1 MRRAFRIALSAWF
14 AIAMTIA
21 QVGLAAAQSSG
32 PAGYASPSAASI
44 DTRGYTANPD
54 KSRALTEYLK
64 QHRLPLVGAQVLE
77 GPGGKRV
84 VVLYGFVATDFGK
97 ADARSKAQS
106 FLGNSTLTVENRI
119 MVNPELQMAGRSTNQ
134 PSTPAAKRES
144 QSTAAAQAQA
154 SNAMPGVQS
163 YVDQQNQ
170 DAAAQAGQFSPLQGS
185 IGGVSTMLPLV
196 ALLGI
201 LGMGM
206 ISRGNGFSMGSSP
219 YGSAPYGGSPYGYS
233 PYGNPPYGNPPYG
246 GSPYGGSPYGG
257 GPGYPSNFGPSP
269 YTPFP

>member
-1 MRRAFRIALSAWF
+1 MRRAFRIVLSAWF
-14 AIAMTIA
+14 AITMTMA
-21 QVGLAAAQSSG
+21 QVGFAAAQSSG
-32 PAGYASPSAASI
+32 PAGYPSPSAASI

-97 ADARSKAQS
+97 ADARTKAQS
-106 FLGNSTLTVENRI
+106 FLGNSTLAVENRI
-119 MVNPELQMAGRSTNQ
+119 MVNPELQMAGRSTS
-134 PSTPAAKRES
+134 PPAASAPAEKAES
-144 QSTAAAQAQA
+144 RSTAEAQAQA

-170 DAAAQAGQFSPLQGS
+170 DAAAQPGQFSPLQGS
-185 IGGVSTMLPLV
+185 IGGVTTMLPLV

-206 ISRGNGFSMGSSP
+206 LSRGNGYSMGSSP
-219 YGSAPYGGSPYGYS
+219 YGNS
-233 PYGNPPYGNPPYG
+233 PYGN
-246 GSPYGGSPYGG
+246 SPYGGSPYGG
-257 GPGYPSNFGPSP
+257 GPGYPSTFGPGGGAGPYGPGAPSP